1 MLAHQVVVGLSVWM
15 CLQRKKNPKA
25 AFCFHF
31 LLEKWMG
38 RLAEGTGLAPAK
50 CMNTFLQKGIR
61 LPKACLKWVPPAS
74 PAAGSLST
82 HPACPGGWITLGAEL
97 KLRFSPFQVLWDPGW
112 GCGLVGAGWDPCPP
126 PVQAQL
132 RKGSSLSSTLSA
144 LFLFW
149 VNQLQTKMMCRK
161 WMRPLEPGITM
172 AWAVSPGYLL
182 CIVYHN
188 CAREKELFFSK
199 WLLDTSCAA
208 YQQPDLDP
216 EMSVPAQSRQG
227 SIIRDALATYFST
240 DGDNV

>member
-1 MLAHQVVVGLSVWM
+1 MFS
-15 CLQRKKNPKA
+15 
-25 AFCFHF
+25 FS
-31 LLEKWMG
+31 LEKINRKIYWRSRAQPCMVHKQQ
-38 RLAEGTGLAPAK
+38 GL
-50 CMNTFLQKGIR
+50 LQKGIM
-61 LPKACLKWVPPAS
+61 LPKACLKWVPPSISCCGELEHIAS
-74 PAAGSLST
+74 VSRRMNKVWAWVEAQVVTFLKGCGAEAAAS
-82 HPACPGGWITLGAEL
+82 ARVVLGA
-97 KLRFSPFQVLWDPGW
+97 G
-112 GCGLVGAGWDPCPP
+112 GDPCPP
-126 PVQAQL
+126 PPPAQL
-132 RKGSSLSSTLSA
+132 CRWGLSSSTLSA

-161 WMRPLEPGITM
+161 WIRPLEPGITM

-182 CIVYHN
+182 CIVYRN